1 MKKAVVGFPFLLGG
15 SCSQLVRGRRD
26 ATLEGDDKEGLLRSK
41 SADDARVRVCLAE

>member
-15 SCSQLVRGRRD
+15 ICSQLVRGRRD